1 MNPADLH
8 QGHYGGELYVFLTSL
23 GPGVEVICVN
33 VENRGQWAQSPLGQ
47 TNQGAC
53 AKKAWMECIW
63 LLWLKTYGRH
73 LEAALQI
80 TLILGA

>member
-1 MNPADLH
+1 MNPAASH
-8 QGHYGGELYVFLTSL
+8 QGHYGGKLYVFLTTL
-23 GPGVEVICVN
+23 GPGVEVVN
-33 VENRGQWAQSPLGQ
+33 VDVEHKGQWAQSPLGQ
-47 TNQGAC
+47 TTKGAC
-53 AKKAWMECIW
+53 AKKARMECIL